1 MSVLSAVLALMLVSS
16 FGQMLARTNWTS
28 LFSDRSNDQIF
39 EIPDLGLV
47 PEIPLSEKSLDSL
60 LKGNIPSNVL
70 DIKVINSWKSS
81 IFSQDLTFPDLVKK
95 ALGSSYPK
103 PSSERGLQGMRFAL
117 TASIPSRIVSSIDR
131 PSLFWNKFH
140 GNWTLYANGMRIAE
154 GDGSDIFVTVRLPRI
169 LTQQDITLVWIIE
182 NSNADKLYGPNYRSG
197 ISLRSTLEATTAK
210 KLLPLQFELP
220 HLLSSTTYLIFAL
233 LAAIFAISMK
243 QYTDLWA
250 FSAFMAAMACAVWA
264 ETPYYI
270 YSFEWVAQRS
280 NAFMLARALIHSAV
294 VLSSVSLTLSF
305 FRLRGYSLWLTL
317 FFSLVMLAGIV
328 AVGWP
333 YGNKDEAV
341 QIRNFI
347 GTGMVLTLIPAH
359 LVSFSFGWTSL
370 IKDYRKLKFEG
381 LNGYL
386 PALRRRFAESGL
398 FTIGMLV
405 MLVCYAV
412 TMPVQSSIAGSDI
425 FLMSALIPALILFI
439 EIYWMMGASARLREQ
454 LMPQLNYADFLCLFL
469 YELSIDGLY
478 HGALFVGDL
487 RGFKKITNLK
497 KKSPQH
503 RAAVQTLLKAVH
515 RDLMA
520 FVEKDR
526 RVVFRF
532 KKNGDEWIWA
542 FFAKDEQQSVEI
554 YCELMSSWAKASGPL
569 IKSWK
574 DLLTRSLG
582 SALTTEDAE
591 VVENLGMHLM
601 SCPLRGMRLDADD
614 DMSRPDFEADEFTTL
629 SAIFKITAHQSVGSI
644 ESDAKLLIERH
655 PELGFKCREPS
666 VSEWKAAGVAE
677 PPAGVVLLEW
687 TGHLQ
692 DASDDQDVGPGQDA
706 SSLPS
711 AS

>member
-1 MSVLSAVLALMLVSS
+1 
-16 FGQMLARTNWTS
+16 
-28 LFSDRSNDQIF
+28 
-39 EIPDLGLV
+39 
-47 PEIPLSEKSLDSL
+47 
-60 LKGNIPSNVL
+60 
-70 DIKVINSWKSS
+70 
-81 IFSQDLTFPDLVKK
+81 
-95 ALGSSYPK
+95 
-103 PSSERGLQGMRFAL
+103 
-117 TASIPSRIVSSIDR
+117 
-131 PSLFWNKFH
+131 
-140 GNWTLYANGMRIAE
+140 
-154 GDGSDIFVTVRLPRI
+154 
-169 LTQQDITLVWIIE
+169 
-182 NSNADKLYGPNYRSG
+182 
-197 ISLRSTLEATTAK
+197 
-210 KLLPLQFELP
+210 
-220 HLLSSTTYLIFAL
+220 
-233 LAAIFAISMK
+233 
-243 QYTDLWA
+243 
-250 FSAFMAAMACAVWA
+250 MAAMACAVWA

-478 HGALFVGDL
+478 HGALFVGD
-487 RGFKKITNLK
+487 
-497 KKSPQH
+497 
-503 RAAVQTLLKAVH
+503 
-515 RDLMA
+515 
-520 FVEKDR
+520 
-526 RVVFRF
+526 

-692 DASDDQDVGPGQDA
+692 VASDDQDVGPGQDA

>member
-1 MSVLSAVLALMLVSS
+1 M
-16 FGQMLARTNWTS
+16 AR
-28 LFSDRSNDQIF
+28 SD
-39 EIPDLGLV
+39 V
-47 PEIPLSEKSLDSL
+47 
-60 LKGNIPSNVL
+60 
-70 DIKVINSWKSS
+70 
-81 IFSQDLTFPDLVKK
+81 
-95 ALGSSYPK
+95 
-103 PSSERGLQGMRFAL
+103 
-117 TASIPSRIVSSIDR
+117 RITW
-131 PSLFWNKFH
+131 L
-140 GNWTLYANGMRIAE
+140 
-154 GDGSDIFVTVRLPRI
+154 
-169 LTQQDITLVWIIE
+169 IE
-182 NSNADKLYGPNYRSG
+182 NTKKETILGPNFRHG
-197 ISLRSTLEATTAK
+197 ISLRSAVEASIAK
-210 KLLPLQFELP
+210 RNLPVNIEIP
-220 HLLSSTTYLIFAL
+220 HFLSFWTYIIFSVMAI
-233 LAAIFAISMK
+233 IFAISMR

-250 FSAFMAAMACAVWA
+250 FATFMGTMAAAVWA
-264 ETPYYI
+264 ETPMYF
-270 YSFEWVAQRS
+270 YSFQWIGQRS
-280 NAFMLARALIHSAV
+280 DDFIFARGLIHGTV
-294 VLSSVSLTLSF
+294 VLTSIALTISF
-305 FRLRGYSLWLTL
+305 FRVRGLISWTTL
-317 FFSLVMLAGIV
+317 SVALFASVIVLACQI
-328 AVGWP
+328 P
-333 YGNKDEAV
+333 YGNLEDATT
-341 QIRNFI
+341 IRNT
-347 GTGMVLTLIPAH
+347 TGVGLVLILLPGQTFA
-359 LVSFSFGWTSL
+359 FFFGWRSL
-370 IKDYRKLKFEG
+370 LRDYRRLKTDG
-381 LNGYL
+381 LLGYL
-386 PALRRRFAESGL
+386 PALRRRFVESAL
-398 FTIGMLV
+398 FTVGMLV
-405 MLVCYAV
+405 MLGFYSLS
-412 TMPVQSSIAGSDI
+412 MPLQALSSGPDL
-425 FLMSALIPALILFI
+425 FLMGALIPATVLFI
-439 EIYWMMGASARLREQ
+439 QIYWMMGASARLRER

-469 YELSIDGLY
+469 YELAVEGLY

-487 RGFKKITNLK
+487 RGFKKITGLK

-503 RAAVQTLLKAVH
+503 KAAVRDLLKAVH

-520 FVEKDR
+520 FVEKDG

-582 SALTTEDAE
+582 SALTTDDAE

-692 DASDDQDVGPGQDA
+692 VASDDQDVGPGQDA